1 MIHLFASCS
10 QATKFCAKVQKNW
23 KKLSVV
29 PFLFTFFN
37 NSLYFCCPKEECA
50 TNGHAGTTSERNMK
64 KNIIIQDS
72 VLQKA
77 AEEGMDA
84 FVNVF
89 VTAINDA
96 IDGELTLENMEQ
108 LNADQITLLS
118 WEILHDEVMDG
129 GFVQL
134 IYNGYG
140 PFIFKN
146 PFAKALRQ
154 WEMREP
160 SKLIYDAHTLWLKHR
175 EKIEKEMSDEEF
187 MALFEQFP
195 DFEDLDDKFIEN
207 EEVWTEDIAH
217 YIDDHLEKFAVIK

>member
-1 MIHLFASCS
+1 M
-10 QATKFCAKVQKNW
+10 KE
-23 KKLSVV
+23 VV
-29 PFLFTFFN
+29 V
-37 NSLYFCCPKEECA
+37 KD
-50 TNGHAGTTSERNMK
+50 
-64 KNIIIQDS
+64 QD
-72 VLQKA
+72 LQKA
-77 AEEGMDA
+77 AMEGMDA
-84 FVNVF
+84 FIGVF
-89 VTAINDA
+89 TKAIHGAIGGDLTA
-96 IDGELTLENMEQ
+96 ENMGE